1 MSSRTQNVV
10 DLLGVIGLAPIASV
24 ILMLAEK

>member
-10 DLLGVIGLAPIASV
+10 DLLGVIGLALIASV
-24 ILMLAEK
+24 ILMLADK

>member
-10 DLLGVIGLAPIASV
+10 DLLGVIGMALIAAG
-24 ILMLAEK
+24 ILMQGAK